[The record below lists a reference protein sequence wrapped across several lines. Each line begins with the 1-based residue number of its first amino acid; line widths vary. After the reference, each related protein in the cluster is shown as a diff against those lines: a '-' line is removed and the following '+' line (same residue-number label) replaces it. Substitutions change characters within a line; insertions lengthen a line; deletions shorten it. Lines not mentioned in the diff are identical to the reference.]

1 MTSVRDFFQTLAN
14 NHLDSEWVNARIDLL
29 MCTAAL
35 SMDGEIISQE
45 ISQIT
50 KVRGAL
56 LEFSNP
62 YLLNKKK
69 PVNSRKISIYWE
81 LRLAINQWP
90 GGVSGCQRASLYRIW
105 CTYQRCAGTF
115 LPHRRELLRLW
126 WKSPHTEY
134 CEPGIFSASSLW
146 KVCTVP
152 GLCSPFHYFP
162 FPFLWMTFLSWIFPH
177 RCKPVNDEVLDS
189 YSVWPELNLRW
200 VKYRPYCVLSASS
213 KAVWF
218 PLLTPLTIFLVYKP
232 LSSSSWSPCYC
243 IVCRLL
249 LSE

>member
-69 PVNSRKISIYWE
+69 PVNSRKISIY
-81 LRLAINQWP
+81 
-90 GGVSGCQRASLYRIW
+90 
-105 CTYQRCAGTF
+105 
-115 LPHRRELLRLW
+115 
-126 WKSPHTEY
+126 
-134 CEPGIFSASSLW
+134 
-146 KVCTVP
+146 
-152 GLCSPFHYFP
+152 
-162 FPFLWMTFLSWIFPH
+162 
-177 RCKPVNDEVLDS
+177 
-189 YSVWPELNLRW
+189 
-200 VKYRPYCVLSASS
+200 
-213 KAVWF
+213 
-218 PLLTPLTIFLVYKP
+218 
-232 LSSSSWSPCYC
+232 
-243 IVCRLL
+243 
-249 LSE
+249 